1 MCWFTTSWLLP
12 DEIRNCLGTWR
23 ARRDGRMRQTF
34 LLLDGTLESFPVK
47 IWISGHLW
55 RSGRDQRKWQPCQV
69 CDMLNKQGNYIE
81 ACLWAAAVLSTP
93 CSLKATCPWKW
104 LPLWEQWTEVLSQ
117 GPEQVKSLQL
127 PTASSQVNRQ
137 SCPPAHLLLH
147 HGTQY
152 KSQKKGGTQEGH
164 SLTSCTS
171 TVWSPLT
178 LLCGISSVQLCCSV
192 LSHSLQPHGLQH
204 IWTPCPSPTPGDCS
218 DSCPLSRWYHPTI
231 SSSVILFSSWLQSFS
246 ASGSF
251 PVSQFF
257 ASYGQSIGASAS
269 ASVPPMNIQDWFPLR
284 LTGLISLESKG
295 LKSLLQHLTSKASI
309 LQCSAL
315 WFNFHVYTW
324 LLEKP

>member
-1 MCWFTTSWLLP
+1 MLKLKLQHFGHMMWRTDSLEKTLM
-12 DEIRNCLGTWR
+12 LGKIEGG
-23 ARRDGRMRQTF
+23 RRREWQRMRW
-34 LLLDGTLESFPVK
+34 LDGITDAMDMSLSRFRELVK
-47 IWISGHLW
+47 D
-55 RSGRDQRKWQPCQV
+55 R
-69 CDMLNKQGNYIE
+69 E
-81 ACLWAAAVLSTP
+81 AWHTALHGVAENWTRLSD
-93 CSLKATCPWKW
+93 
-104 LPLWEQWTEVLSQ
+104 WTELKW
-117 GPEQVKSLQL
+117 GK
-127 PTASSQVNRQ
+127 N
-137 SCPPAHLLLH
+137 C
-147 HGTQY
+147 
-152 KSQKKGGTQEGH
+152 
-164 SLTSCTS
+164 
-171 TVWSPLT
+171 W
-178 LLCGISSVQLCCSV
+178 
-192 LSHSLQPHGLQH
+192 GLQH